1 MNEIENLYK
10 NAGLDNLWVERYNDG
25 NGFEHENWYPS
36 YKVMIKS
43 MMEKYGWTLME
54 AQNVTKKEC
63 QKEFPPFTAK
73 KQLELIKWLVVN
85 KEIFTIHYKHRFLY
99 CCEED
104 RHSSACQENFEES
117 LAALV
122 NVIWQDLTEEEKQQI
137 KEILN
142 G

>member
-1 MNEIENLYK
+1 MSEIEKLYA
-10 NAGLDNLWVERYNDG
+10 NAEVKPFRYCYNCVDNNG
-25 NGFEHENWYPS
+25 NRIENSANCPS
-36 YKVMIKS
+36 RHNCSNTCDTPEY
-43 MMEKYGWTLME
+43 E
-54 AQNVTKKEC
+54 
-63 QKEFPPFTAK
+63 FTAE

-122 NVIWQDLTEEEKQQI
+122 NVIWQDLTKEEKA
-137 KEILN
+137 EIRKILE